1 MVIWVWLA
9 RLNIAP
15 ISKKPLLQ
23 LNFQMS
29 KVFLHHPTMT
39 NIPILKS
46 LLGSCSWQSLIF
58 RIPDNWHSFLGGFKY
73 FLFLPL
79 LGNDQPVFVW
89 GFWGQLGQNRKYV
102 KISFDFTQIHSFQPF
117 QPYFSLGHPNLATGG
132 VSRGLPMPKLQVVCI
147 FWGEG
152 FFVTQRW
159 IQHVLNSWAVLNG
172 GRMWQQMTNVP
183 TEWRAK
189 GRSKLRVEHSQP
201 GIVFCLENAFNIPG
215 HSNYLYTRHRIL
227 TGSISKQVNWW
238 GVLEHRMYIDS
249 RLRGSSNSLD
259 MDKWKGDGYFVC
271 WSLFFVQNIGHDVA
285 FFVNCFDWGLFD
297 YTPEV

>member
-29 KVFLHHPTMT
+29 KVFFHHPTMT

-89 GFWGQLGQNRKYV
+89 GFWGELGQNRKYV

-132 VSRGLPMPKLQVVCI
+132 VSRGLPMPKAAGGLYF
-147 FWGEG
+147 FWGG
-152 FFVTQRW
+152 GIFVTQRW
-159 IQHVLNSWAVLNG
+159 IQLVLQLAGLCVMVGECSNKWPIFLLNDEQRVAV
-172 GRMWQQMTNVP
+172 
-183 TEWRAK
+183 
-189 GRSKLRVEHSQP
+189 S
-201 GIVFCLENAFNIPG
+201 
-215 HSNYLYTRHRIL
+215 
-227 TGSISKQVNWW
+227 
-238 GVLEHRMYIDS
+238 
-249 RLRGSSNSLD
+249 
-259 MDKWKGDGYFVC
+259 
-271 WSLFFVQNIGHDVA
+271 
-285 FFVNCFDWGLFD
+285 WGLSTQAVSTWSVPLSLLPNLSLQHTWALTLSI
-297 YTPEV
+297 Y